1 MFVVFSSE
9 SCLYIKSYP
18 GVMQE
23 IAISELWISL
33 DDAHPGWEYGVVWEA
48 IVFCSGDDSQT

>member
-1 MFVVFSSE
+1 
-9 SCLYIKSYP
+9 
-18 GVMQE
+18 MQE